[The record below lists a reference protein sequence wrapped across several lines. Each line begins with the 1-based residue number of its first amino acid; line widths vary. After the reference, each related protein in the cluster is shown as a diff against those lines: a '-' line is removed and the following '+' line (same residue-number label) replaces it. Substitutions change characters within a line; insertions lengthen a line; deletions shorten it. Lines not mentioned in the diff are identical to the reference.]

1 MVGLIL
7 DSTSDKLRSG
17 VHAGFCHQS
26 LLILLLGSVLQCF
39 HMQGDLSGQGQCGL
53 PEKSSLS
60 VTRTEQH
67 QPHLVPGASTSLP
80 GSSSFLSPPV
90 RSGLPGPDKPSV
102 AHMTV
107 YALHTDRVFHL
118 K

>member
-26 LLILLLGSVLQCF
+26 PLILLLGSVLQCF
-39 HMQGDLSGQGQCGL
+39 HMQGDLSGQGQCGP
-53 PEKSSLS
+53 PEESSQS
-60 VTRTEQH
+60 H
-67 QPHLVPGASTSLP
+67 QLHLVPGARTSLP
-80 GSSSFLSPPV
+80 GSSSFLSPLV
-90 RSGLPGPDKPSV
+90 CSGLLGPDKPSV